1 MIGREKEKVE
11 AGQNIAIAAFHELG
25 NRCKNDDE
33 LAGLLQMM
41 CILCVKTIHGMEG
54 SKFKKDFL
62 RGAMADPEKITPQR
76 VQ

>member
-1 MIGREKEKVE
+1 MGREKGKV
-11 AGQNIAIAAFHELG
+11 AVGQNIAIEALQELV

-41 CILCVKTIHGMEG
+41 CALCVKTIHGMEG